1 MENLPGLLLDTDL
14 FNSPFFKNFIVP
26 SICSSIFSISDAFDV
41 EGGMPFIPFKSP
53 LVQTGSFSLFSKFSA
68 RLTFPAFFRL
78 SFFFRFSCSRFFRI
92 SIIAVNSLHSY
103 IQFYKTTVFISS
115 ILIPGYVLKYSG
127 ATLPH
132 MRVQHF
138 SIMTHIIALIHS
150 LPTKRGFSSQ
160 RY

>member
-78 SFFFRFSCSRFFRI
+78 SFFLRFSCSRFFRI

-103 IQFYKTTVFISS
+103 IQFYKTAYPRVFETVT
-115 ILIPGYVLKYSG
+115 KMSG
-127 ATLPH
+127 MLCRNVRYADTLTVRARFP
-132 MRVQHF
+132 
-138 SIMTHIIALIHS
+138 
-150 LPTKRGFSSQ
+150 
-160 RY
+160 